1 MSENSKSKVGFLT
14 AFQVAAVW
22 FGAHVGGGFATG
34 NQTMNFF
41 VKYGWHSIWL
51 PAVVVII
58 IGLTYKESLIL
69 ARNYGT
75 YDYKSWSQKMYEPY
89 DKVFSVIFEIGYLM
103 IVLLGTGGS
112 IAGSASLME
121 TYGVNYLIGV
131 LITGGIF
138 YILTIYGSDLIR
150 KASTIITVLILIFLT
165 IIVIVGISSNSA
177 NLSHLVSTKY
187 SPSSFGTILYS
198 GLRYA
203 GYQAFVVAI
212 VLSASDTLKSD
223 KAINK
228 SMLLGVILNGV
239 MITLSC
245 IMLLAWMPGA
255 EKETIPILYICKRF
269 NSNFLLFAYSV
280 VLFLAFVSTGIGC
293 VFGAV
298 ARFEHVFKKP
308 ENIKKRRGLI
318 SLVCMVLSMAI
329 SLFGL
334 TKIVVIGYGYV
345 GIIGIFAVVIPCIV
359 VGRIKNKRFKKE
371 KESILREENIS
382 NVSEDNE
389 LQEEKDAVLKEENG
403 KLNEEQDGISTEDKD
418 NASVEDKGD
427 VIKEEKDGLK
437 EVQDD
442 ISTEDN
448 VSVEDKGDVIKEE
461 DNELKEEQND
471 TLSHDKNSVS
481 EGNHDDM
488 LEKEDSEL
496 KEREENISDEDK
508 YNISDKKHDD
518 VLNEEDS
525 ALTENKNNESE
536 KDKDTVSKE
545 EKDAES
551 IENEND
557 TFNEYKDSELGK
569 DNISKE
575 DERNVTEE
583 ESELIENENN
593 ASNED
598 KNSELEKDKDTILKE
613 D

>member
-1 MSENSKSKVGFLT
+1 MSENSKSKVRFLT

-51 PAVVVII
+51 PAVIIII
-58 IGLTYKESLIL
+58 IGLTYRESLVL
-69 ARNYGT
+69 AKNYGT
-75 YDYKSWSQKMYEPY
+75 YDYKSWSKKMYEPY
-89 DKVFSVIFEIGYLM
+89 DKFFSVIFEIGYLM

-121 TYGVNYLIGV
+121 TYGVNYLVGV
-131 LITGGIF
+131 LITGSIF
-138 YILTIYGSDLIR
+138 YILTIYGSELIR

-165 IIVIVGISSNSA
+165 IIVIVGIVNNSG

-187 SPSSFGTILYS
+187 SPSSFGTVLYS

-228 SMLLGVILNGV
+228 SILLGIILNGV

-255 EKETIPILYICKRF
+255 QKETIPILYICKRL
-269 NSNFLLFAYSV
+269 NSGFLLFSYSV

-298 ARFEHVFKKP
+298 VRFEHVFKKP

-334 TKIVVIGYGYV
+334 TKIVVVGYGYV

-359 VGRIKNKRFKKE
+359 VGRIKNNRFKKE
-371 KESILREENIS
+371 KESILLEEQNDIS
-382 NVSEDNE
+382 NEDQN
-389 LQEEKDAVLKEENG
+389 
-403 KLNEEQDGISTEDKD
+403 S
-418 NASVEDKGD
+418 ASVEDKGN
-427 VIKEEKDGLK
+427 VLK
-437 EVQDD
+437 GEDSELIEDQDD
-442 ISTEDN
+442 ISEEDEEN
-448 VSVEDKGDVIKEE
+448 VPVEGPDNTLKENKESMLVEDQVDVLKGEQDSVPEGA
-461 DNELKEEQND
+461 DDMLKEDKESMSIEGQDDMLKGEQD
-471 TLSHDKNSVS
+471 SVS
-481 EGNHDDM
+481 EGEDDTLKEDKENVAVEGQDDM
-488 LEKEDSEL
+488 QKGDKES
-496 KEREENISDEDK
+496 ISIE
-508 YNISDKKHDD
+508 
-518 VLNEEDS
+518 
-525 ALTENKNNESE
+525 
-536 KDKDTVSKE
+536 E
-545 EKDAES
+545 EKSTDDDA
-551 IENEND
+551 
-557 TFNEYKDSELGK
+557 
-569 DNISKE
+569 SKE
-575 DERNVTEE
+575 DEDNISV
-583 ESELIENENN
+583 
-593 ASNED
+593 ED
-598 KNSELEKDKDTILKE
+598 QHNI
-613 D
+613 

>member
-1 MSENSKSKVGFLT
+1 MSENSKSKVRFLT

-51 PAVVVII
+51 PAVIIII
-58 IGLTYKESLIL
+58 IGLTYRESLVL
-69 ARNYGT
+69 AKNYGT
-75 YDYKSWSQKMYEPY
+75 YDYKSWSKKMYEPY
-89 DKVFSVIFEIGYLM
+89 DKFFSVIFEIGYLM

-121 TYGVNYLIGV
+121 TYGVNYLVGV
-131 LITGGIF
+131 LITGSIF
-138 YILTIYGSDLIR
+138 YILTIYGSELIR

-165 IIVIVGISSNSA
+165 IIVIVGIVNNSG

-187 SPSSFGTILYS
+187 SPSSFGTVLYS

-228 SMLLGVILNGV
+228 SILLGIILNGV

-255 EKETIPILYICKRF
+255 QKETIPILYICKRL
-269 NSNFLLFAYSV
+269 NSGFLLFSYSV

-359 VGRIKNKRFKKE
+359 AGRIKNNKFKKE
-371 KESILREENIS
+371 QKESILLEEQNDISNGDKNSASVECKGDMLKEKDSMLKGEQDNIS
-382 NVSEDNE
+382 QKDKDITSEED
-389 LQEEKDAVLKEENG
+389 KDDVLKEE
-403 KLNEEQDGISTEDKD
+403 D
-418 NASVEDKGD
+418 
-427 VIKEEKDGLK
+427 
-437 EVQDD
+437 
-442 ISTEDN
+442 
-448 VSVEDKGDVIKEE
+448 
-461 DNELKEEQND
+461 
-471 TLSHDKNSVS
+471 SVS
-481 EGNHDDM
+481 EG
-488 LEKEDSEL
+488 
-496 KEREENISDEDK
+496 ENDIS
-508 YNISDKKHDD
+508 KKDG
-518 VLNEEDS
+518 N
-525 ALTENKNNESE
+525 A
-536 KDKDTVSKE
+536 SKE
-545 EKDAES
+545 E
-551 IENEND
+551 
-557 TFNEYKDSELGK
+557 
-569 DNISKE
+569 
-575 DERNVTEE
+575 
-583 ESELIENENN
+583 
-593 ASNED
+593 
-598 KNSELEKDKDTILKE
+598 
-613 D
+613 

>member
-51 PAVVVII
+51 PAIVVII

-75 YDYKSWSQKMYEPY
+75 YDYKSWSRKMYEPY
-89 DKVFSVIFEIGYLM
+89 DKVFSIIFEIGYLM

-150 KASTIITVLILIFLT
+150 KASTIITILILIFLT

-187 SPSSFGTILYS
+187 SSASFGTILYS

-228 SMLLGVILNGV
+228 SMFLGVILNGV

-308 ENIKKRRGLI
+308 EDIRKRRGLI
-318 SLVCMVLSMAI
+318 SLVCMILSMAI

-334 TKIVVIGYGYV
+334 TKIVVVGYGYV
-345 GIIGIFAVVIPCIV
+345 GIIGIFAVVIPCII
-359 VGRIKNKRFKKE
+359 VGRIKNNKFKKE
-371 KESILREENIS
+371 KESILKEENMS
-382 NVSEDNE
+382 NVNE
-389 LQEEKDAVLKEENG
+389 NGALEEEKDDVLKEENSKLNEENS
-403 KLNEEQDGISTEDKD
+403 KLNEEQDDISTEDKD
-418 NASVEDKGD
+418 TASVEDKGD
-427 VIKEEKDGLK
+427 VIKEENNELK

-442 ISTEDN
+442 ISTENKDTI
-448 VSVEDKGDVIKEE
+448 SVKDKGDVLKEE
-461 DNELKEEQND
+461 DNVLKEEKND
-471 TLSHDKNSVS
+471 TISEDKNSVS

-496 KEREENISDEDK
+496 KEREENISD
-508 YNISDKKHDD
+508 
-518 VLNEEDS
+518 
-525 ALTENKNNESE
+525 SE

-551 IENEND
+551 VENENE
-557 TFNEYKDSELGK
+557 TFNEDKDSKLGK

-575 DERNVTEE
+575 DDGNVTEE
-583 ESELIENENN
+583 ESKLIEDQDDI
-593 ASNED
+593 S
-598 KNSELEKDKDTILKE
+598 KKDKENVSVEEQKSASTQDDDVAKE
-613 D
+613 EQDSIPEEEQHNI

>member
-41 VKYGWHSIWL
+41 VKHGWHSVWL
-51 PAVVVII
+51 PAVIVII
-58 IGLTYKESLIL
+58 IGLTYRESLIL
-69 ARNYGT
+69 AKNYGT
-75 YDYKSWSQKMYEPY
+75 YDYKSWSKKMYEPY

-121 TYGVNYLIGV
+121 NYGVNYLVGV

-138 YILTIYGSDLIR
+138 YILTIYGSELIR

-165 IIVIVGISSNSA
+165 IIVIVGIVNNSG

-187 SPSSFGTILYS
+187 SPSSFGTVLYS

-228 SMLLGVILNGV
+228 SMTLGIILNGV

-255 EKETIPILYICKRF
+255 QKETIPILYICKRF
-269 NSNFLLFAYSV
+269 DSGFLLFSYSV

-334 TKIVVIGYGYV
+334 TKIVVVGYGYV

-359 VGRIKNKRFKKE
+359 VGRIKNNRFKKE
-371 KESILREENIS
+371 KESILLEEQNDIS
-382 NVSEDNE
+382 NEYQNS
-389 LQEEKDAVLKEENG
+389 
-403 KLNEEQDGISTEDKD
+403 
-418 NASVEDKGD
+418 ASVEDKSD
-427 VIKEEKDGLK
+427 MLKEKDSALKEEQDNISKKDKDIASKEDKDDVLK
-437 EVQDD
+437 EEGSELIEDQDD
-442 ISTEDN
+442 ISEEDEEN
-448 VSVEDKGDVIKEE
+448 VPVEDQVDVLKGEQDSVPEDADDTLEE
-461 DNELKEEQND
+461 DKESVSIEDKDDILKEEQD
-471 TLSHDKNSVS
+471 SVS
-481 EGNHDDM
+481 EGEDDTLKEDKENVVVEGQDDM
-488 LEKEDSEL
+488 QKGDKES
-496 KEREENISDEDK
+496 ISIE
-508 YNISDKKHDD
+508 
-518 VLNEEDS
+518 
-525 ALTENKNNESE
+525 
-536 KDKDTVSKE
+536 E
-545 EKDAES
+545 EKSTDDDA
-551 IENEND
+551 
-557 TFNEYKDSELGK
+557 
-569 DNISKE
+569 SKE
-575 DERNVTEE
+575 DEDNISV
-583 ESELIENENN
+583 
-593 ASNED
+593 ED
-598 KNSELEKDKDTILKE
+598 QDNI
-613 D
+613 

>member
-51 PAVVVII
+51 PAVIIII
-58 IGLTYKESLIL
+58 IGLTYRESLVL
-69 ARNYGT
+69 AKNYET
-75 YDYKSWSQKMYEPY
+75 YDYKSWSKKMYEPY
-89 DKVFSVIFEIGYLM
+89 DKFFSVIFEIGYLM

-121 TYGVNYLIGV
+121 TYGVNYLVGV

-138 YILTIYGSDLIR
+138 YILTIYGSELIR

-165 IIVIVGISSNSA
+165 IIVIVGIVNNSG

-187 SPSSFGTILYS
+187 SPSSFGTVLYS

-228 SMLLGVILNGV
+228 SILLGIILNGV

-255 EKETIPILYICKRF
+255 QKETIPILYICKRL
-269 NSNFLLFAYSV
+269 NSGFLLFSYSV

-298 ARFEHVFKKP
+298 ARFEHAFKKP

-318 SLVCMVLSMAI
+318 SFVCMVLSMAI

-359 VGRIKNKRFKKE
+359 VGRIKNNKFKKE
-371 KESILREENIS
+371 QKENHITKEDQDNISKKDKDSILEGQNDIS
-382 NVSEDNE
+382 KED
-389 LQEEKDAVLKEENG
+389 KDSATKEDKDNVLKEEG
-403 KLNEEQDGISTEDKD
+403 SE
-418 NASVEDKGD
+418 
-427 VIKEEKDGLK
+427 LK
-437 EVQDD
+437 EDQDD
-442 ISTEDN
+442 ISKKDEENGPVEGQDDASKGN
-448 VSVEDKGDVIKEE
+448 KKSVPVEGQDDMPKEDKESASI
-461 DNELKEEQND
+461 EEQKSTSTQED
-471 TLSHDKNSVS
+471 
-481 EGNHDDM
+481 GN
-488 LEKEDSEL
+488 
-496 KEREENISDEDK
+496 
-508 YNISDKKHDD
+508 
-518 VLNEEDS
+518 
-525 ALTENKNNESE
+525 A
-536 KDKDTVSKE
+536 SKE
-545 EKDAES
+545 E
-551 IENEND
+551 
-557 TFNEYKDSELGK
+557 
-569 DNISKE
+569 
-575 DERNVTEE
+575 
-583 ESELIENENN
+583 
-593 ASNED
+593 
-598 KNSELEKDKDTILKE
+598 
-613 D
+613 

>member
-51 PAVVVII
+51 PAVIIII
-58 IGLTYKESLIL
+58 IGLTYRESLVL
-69 ARNYGT
+69 ANYGT
-75 YDYKSWSQKMYEPY
+75 YDYKSWSKKMYEPY
-89 DKVFSVIFEIGYLM
+89 DKFFSVIFEIGYLM

-121 TYGVNYLIGV
+121 TYGVNYLVGV

-138 YILTIYGSDLIR
+138 YILTIYGSELIR

-165 IIVIVGISSNSA
+165 IIVIVGIVNNSG

-187 SPSSFGTILYS
+187 SPSSFGTVLYS

-228 SMLLGVILNGV
+228 SILLGIILNGV
-239 MITLSC
+239 MIILSC

-255 EKETIPILYICKRF
+255 QKETIPILYICKRL
-269 NSNFLLFAYSV
+269 NSGFLLFSYSV

-318 SLVCMVLSMAI
+318 SFVCMVLSMAI

-359 VGRIKNKRFKKE
+359 VGRIKNNKFKKE
-371 KESILREENIS
+371 QKENHITKEDQDNISKKDKDSILEGQDDISKEDKDSATEEDK
-382 NVSEDNE
+382 DN
-389 LQEEKDAVLKEENG
+389 VLKEEG
-403 KLNEEQDGISTEDKD
+403 SE
-418 NASVEDKGD
+418 
-427 VIKEEKDGLK
+427 LK
-437 EVQDD
+437 EYQDD
-442 ISTEDN
+442 ISKKDEENGPVEGQDDASKGN
-448 VSVEDKGDVIKEE
+448 KKSVPVEGQDDMPKEDKE
-461 DNELKEEQND
+461 
-471 TLSHDKNSVS
+471 
-481 EGNHDDM
+481 
-488 LEKEDSEL
+488 
-496 KEREENISDEDK
+496 
-508 YNISDKKHDD
+508 
-518 VLNEEDS
+518 S
-525 ALTENKNNESE
+525 A
-536 KDKDTVSKE
+536 
-545 EKDAES
+545 S
-551 IENEND
+551 IEE
-557 TFNEYKDSELGK
+557 
-569 DNISKE
+569 
-575 DERNVTEE
+575 
-583 ESELIENENN
+583 
-593 ASNED
+593 
-598 KNSELEKDKDTILKE
+598 
-613 D
+613 

>member
-41 VKYGWHSIWL
+41 VKHGWHSVWL
-51 PAVVVII
+51 PAVIVII
-58 IGLTYKESLIL
+58 IGLTYRESLIL
-69 ARNYGT
+69 AKNYGT
-75 YDYKSWSQKMYEPY
+75 YDYKSWSKKMYEPY

-121 TYGVNYLIGV
+121 NYGVNYLVGV

-138 YILTIYGSDLIR
+138 YILTIYGSELIR

-165 IIVIVGISSNSA
+165 IIVIVGIVNNSG

-187 SPSSFGTILYS
+187 SPSSFGTVLYS

-212 VLSASDTLKSD
+212 VLSASDTLKTD

-228 SMLLGVILNGV
+228 SMTLGIILNGV

-255 EKETIPILYICKRF
+255 QKETIPILYICKRF
-269 NSNFLLFAYSV
+269 NSGFLLFSYSV

-334 TKIVVIGYGYV
+334 TKIVVVGYGYV

-359 VGRIKNKRFKKE
+359 VGRIKNNRFKKE
-371 KESILREENIS
+371 KESILLEEQNDIS
-382 NVSEDNE
+382 NEYQNS
-389 LQEEKDAVLKEENG
+389 
-403 KLNEEQDGISTEDKD
+403 
-418 NASVEDKGD
+418 ASVEDKSD
-427 VIKEEKDGLK
+427 MLKEKDSALKEEQDNISKKDKDIEPKEDKDDVLK
-437 EVQDD
+437 EEDSELIEDQDD
-442 ISTEDN
+442 ISEEDEEN
-448 VSVEDKGDVIKEE
+448 VPVEDQVDVLKGEQDSVPEDADDTLEE
-461 DNELKEEQND
+461 DKESVSIEDKDDILKEEQD
-471 TLSHDKNSVS
+471 SVS
-481 EGNHDDM
+481 EGEDDTLKEDKENVVVEGQDDM
-488 LEKEDSEL
+488 QKGDKES
-496 KEREENISDEDK
+496 ISIE
-508 YNISDKKHDD
+508 
-518 VLNEEDS
+518 
-525 ALTENKNNESE
+525 
-536 KDKDTVSKE
+536 E
-545 EKDAES
+545 EKSTDDDA
-551 IENEND
+551 
-557 TFNEYKDSELGK
+557 
-569 DNISKE
+569 SKE
-575 DERNVTEE
+575 DEDNISV
-583 ESELIENENN
+583 
-593 ASNED
+593 ED
-598 KNSELEKDKDTILKE
+598 QDNI
-613 D
+613 

>member
-41 VKYGWHSIWL
+41 VKHGWHSVWL
-51 PAVVVII
+51 PAVIVII
-58 IGLTYKESLIL
+58 IGLTYRESLIL
-69 ARNYGT
+69 AKNYGT
-75 YDYKSWSQKMYEPY
+75 YDYKSWSKKMYEPY

-121 TYGVNYLIGV
+121 NYGVNYLVGV

-138 YILTIYGSDLIR
+138 YILTIYGSELIR

-165 IIVIVGISSNSA
+165 IIVIVGIVNNSG

-187 SPSSFGTILYS
+187 SPSSFGTVLYS

-212 VLSASDTLKSD
+212 VLSASDTLKTD

-228 SMLLGVILNGV
+228 SMTLGIILNGV

-255 EKETIPILYICKRF
+255 QKETIPILYICKRF
-269 NSNFLLFAYSV
+269 NSGFLLFSYSV

-334 TKIVVIGYGYV
+334 TKIVVVGYGYV

-359 VGRIKNKRFKKE
+359 VGRIKNNRFKKE
-371 KESILREENIS
+371 KESILLEEQNDIS
-382 NVSEDNE
+382 NEYQNS
-389 LQEEKDAVLKEENG
+389 
-403 KLNEEQDGISTEDKD
+403 
-418 NASVEDKGD
+418 ASVEDKSD
-427 VIKEEKDGLK
+427 MLKEKDSALKEEQDNISKKDKDIASKEDKDDVLK
-437 EVQDD
+437 EEDSELIEDQDD
-442 ISTEDN
+442 ISEEDEEN
-448 VSVEDKGDVIKEE
+448 VPVEDQVDVLKGEQDSVPEDADDTLDEDKESVSIE
-461 DNELKEEQND
+461 DKDDILKEEQD
-471 TLSHDKNSVS
+471 SVS
-481 EGNHDDM
+481 EGEDDTLKEDKENVVVEGQDDM
-488 LEKEDSEL
+488 QKGDKES
-496 KEREENISDEDK
+496 ISIE
-508 YNISDKKHDD
+508 
-518 VLNEEDS
+518 
-525 ALTENKNNESE
+525 
-536 KDKDTVSKE
+536 E
-545 EKDAES
+545 EKSTDDDA
-551 IENEND
+551 
-557 TFNEYKDSELGK
+557 
-569 DNISKE
+569 SKE
-575 DERNVTEE
+575 DEDNISV
-583 ESELIENENN
+583 
-593 ASNED
+593 ED
-598 KNSELEKDKDTILKE
+598 QDNI
-613 D
+613 

>member
-51 PAVVVII
+51 PAVIVII
-58 IGLTYKESLIL
+58 IGLTYRESLIL
-69 ARNYGT
+69 AKNYGT
-75 YDYKSWSQKMYEPY
+75 YDYKSWSKKMYEPY

-121 TYGVNYLIGV
+121 NYGVNYLVGV

-138 YILTIYGSDLIR
+138 YILTIYGSELIR

-165 IIVIVGISSNSA
+165 IIVIVGIVNNSG

-187 SPSSFGTILYS
+187 SPSSFGTVLYS

-228 SMLLGVILNGV
+228 SMTLGIILNGV

-255 EKETIPILYICKRF
+255 QKETIPILYICKRL
-269 NSNFLLFAYSV
+269 NSGFLLFSYSV

-334 TKIVVIGYGYV
+334 TKIVVVGYGYV

-359 VGRIKNKRFKKE
+359 VGRIKNNRFKKE
-371 KESILREENIS
+371 KESILLEEQNDI
-382 NVSEDNE
+382 
-389 LQEEKDAVLKEENG
+389 
-403 KLNEEQDGISTEDKD
+403 LNEYQN
-418 NASVEDKGD
+418 NASVEDKSD
-427 VIKEEKDGLK
+427 MLKEKDSALKEEKDNISQKDKDIASKEDKDDVLK
-437 EVQDD
+437 EEDSELIEDQDD
-442 ISTEDN
+442 ISEEDEEN
-448 VSVEDKGDVIKEE
+448 VPVEGPDNTLKENKESISVEDQVDVLKGEQDSVPEDADDTLEE
-461 DNELKEEQND
+461 DKESVSIEDQDDILKEEQD
-471 TLSHDKNSVS
+471 SVS
-481 EGNHDDM
+481 EGEDDTLKEDKENVAVEGQDDM
-488 LEKEDSEL
+488 QKGDKES
-496 KEREENISDEDK
+496 ISIE
-508 YNISDKKHDD
+508 
-518 VLNEEDS
+518 
-525 ALTENKNNESE
+525 
-536 KDKDTVSKE
+536 E
-545 EKDAES
+545 EKITDDDA
-551 IENEND
+551 
-557 TFNEYKDSELGK
+557 
-569 DNISKE
+569 SKE
-575 DERNVTEE
+575 DEDNISV
-583 ESELIENENN
+583 ESQDNI
-593 ASNED
+593 
-598 KNSELEKDKDTILKE
+598 
-613 D
+613 

>member
-41 VKYGWHSIWL
+41 VKHGWHSVWL
-51 PAVVVII
+51 PAVIVII
-58 IGLTYKESLIL
+58 IGLTYRESLIL
-69 ARNYGT
+69 AKNYGT
-75 YDYKSWSQKMYEPY
+75 YDYKSWSKKMYEPY

-121 TYGVNYLIGV
+121 NYGVNYLVGV
-131 LITGGIF
+131 LVTGGIF
-138 YILTIYGSDLIR
+138 YILTIYGSELIR

-165 IIVIVGISSNSA
+165 IIVIVGIVNNSG

-187 SPSSFGTILYS
+187 SPSSFGTVLYS

-228 SMLLGVILNGV
+228 SMTLGIILNGV

-245 IMLLAWMPGA
+245 IMLLAWMPEA
-255 EKETIPILYICKRF
+255 QKETIPILYVCKRF
-269 NSNFLLFAYSV
+269 NSGFLLFSYSV

-318 SLVCMVLSMAI
+318 SLVCMLLSMTI

-334 TKIVVIGYGYV
+334 TKIVVVGYGYV

-359 VGRIKNKRFKKE
+359 VGRIKNNRFKKE
-371 KESILREENIS
+371 KESILLEERNNIS
-382 NVSEDNE
+382 NEDQNSPSVE
-389 LQEEKDAVLKEENG
+389 DQVDVLKG
-403 KLNEEQDGISTEDKD
+403 EQDSVPEDADDTLEEDKESVSTEDKD
-418 NASVEDKGD
+418 
-427 VIKEEKDGLK
+427 
-437 EVQDD
+437 D
-442 ISTEDN
+442 I
-448 VSVEDKGDVIKEE
+448 
-461 DNELKEEQND
+461 LKEEQD
-471 TLSHDKNSVS
+471 SVS
-481 EGNHDDM
+481 EGEDDRLKGDKENVAVEGQDDM
-488 LEKEDSEL
+488 QKGDKES
-496 KEREENISDEDK
+496 ISIE
-508 YNISDKKHDD
+508 
-518 VLNEEDS
+518 
-525 ALTENKNNESE
+525 
-536 KDKDTVSKE
+536 E
-545 EKDAES
+545 EKSTDDDA
-551 IENEND
+551 
-557 TFNEYKDSELGK
+557 
-569 DNISKE
+569 SKE
-575 DERNVTEE
+575 DEDNISV
-583 ESELIENENN
+583 ENQDN
-593 ASNED
+593 
-598 KNSELEKDKDTILKE
+598 I
-613 D
+613 

>member
-41 VKYGWHSIWL
+41 VKHGWHSVWL
-51 PAVVVII
+51 PAVIVII
-58 IGLTYKESLIL
+58 IGLTYRESLIL
-69 ARNYGT
+69 AKNYGT
-75 YDYKSWSQKMYEPY
+75 YDYKSWSKKMYEPY

-121 TYGVNYLIGV
+121 NYGVNYLVGV

-138 YILTIYGSDLIR
+138 YILTIYGSELIR

-165 IIVIVGISSNSA
+165 IIVIVGIVNNSG

-187 SPSSFGTILYS
+187 SPSSFGTVLYS

-212 VLSASDTLKSD
+212 VLSASDTLKTD

-228 SMLLGVILNGV
+228 SMTLGIILNGV

-255 EKETIPILYICKRF
+255 QKETIPILYICKRF
-269 NSNFLLFAYSV
+269 NSGFLLFSYSV

-334 TKIVVIGYGYV
+334 TKIVVVGYGYV

-359 VGRIKNKRFKKE
+359 VGRIKNNRFKKE
-371 KESILREENIS
+371 KESILLEEQNDIS
-382 NVSEDNE
+382 NEYQNS
-389 LQEEKDAVLKEENG
+389 
-403 KLNEEQDGISTEDKD
+403 
-418 NASVEDKGD
+418 ASVEDKSD
-427 VIKEEKDGLK
+427 MLKEKDSALKEEQDNISKKDKDIASKEDKDDVLK
-437 EVQDD
+437 EEDSELLEDQDD
-442 ISTEDN
+442 ISEEDEEN
-448 VSVEDKGDVIKEE
+448 VPVEDQVDVLKGEQDSVPEDADDTLEE
-461 DNELKEEQND
+461 DRESVSIEDQDDILKEEQD
-471 TLSHDKNSVS
+471 SVS
-481 EGNHDDM
+481 EGEDDT
-488 LEKEDSEL
+488 LKED
-496 KEREENISDEDK
+496 KENVAVEGQDNMQKEDK
-508 YNISDKKHDD
+508 ESISI
-518 VLNEEDS
+518 E
-525 ALTENKNNESE
+525 
-536 KDKDTVSKE
+536 E
-545 EKDAES
+545 EKSTDDDA
-551 IENEND
+551 
-557 TFNEYKDSELGK
+557 
-569 DNISKE
+569 SKE
-575 DERNVTEE
+575 DEDNISV
-583 ESELIENENN
+583 
-593 ASNED
+593 ED
-598 KNSELEKDKDTILKE
+598 QDNI
-613 D
+613 

>member
-41 VKYGWHSIWL
+41 VKHGWHSVWL
-51 PAVVVII
+51 PAVIVII
-58 IGLTYKESLIL
+58 IGLTYRESLIL
-69 ARNYGT
+69 AKNYGT
-75 YDYKSWSQKMYEPY
+75 YDYKSWSKKMYEPY

-121 TYGVNYLIGV
+121 NYGVNYLVGV

-138 YILTIYGSDLIR
+138 YILTIYGSELIR

-165 IIVIVGISSNSA
+165 IIVIVGIVNNSG

-187 SPSSFGTILYS
+187 SPSSFGTVLYS

-212 VLSASDTLKSD
+212 VLSASDTLKTD

-228 SMLLGVILNGV
+228 SMTLGIILNGV

-255 EKETIPILYICKRF
+255 QKETIPILYICKRF
-269 NSNFLLFAYSV
+269 NSGFLLFSYSV

-334 TKIVVIGYGYV
+334 TKIVVVGYGYV

-359 VGRIKNKRFKKE
+359 VGRIKNNRFKKE
-371 KESILREENIS
+371 KESILLEEQNDIS
-382 NVSEDNE
+382 NEYQNS
-389 LQEEKDAVLKEENG
+389 
-403 KLNEEQDGISTEDKD
+403 
-418 NASVEDKGD
+418 ASVEDKSD
-427 VIKEEKDGLK
+427 MLKEKDSALKEEQDNISKKDKDIASKEDKDDVLK
-437 EVQDD
+437 EEDSELIEDQDD
-442 ISTEDN
+442 ISEEDEEN
-448 VSVEDKGDVIKEE
+448 VPVEDQVDVLKGEQDSVPEDADDTLEE
-461 DNELKEEQND
+461 DKESVSIEDQDDILKEEQD
-471 TLSHDKNSVS
+471 SVS
-481 EGNHDDM
+481 EGEDDT
-488 LEKEDSEL
+488 LKED
-496 KEREENISDEDK
+496 KENLAVEGQDNMQKEDK
-508 YNISDKKHDD
+508 ESISI
-518 VLNEEDS
+518 E
-525 ALTENKNNESE
+525 
-536 KDKDTVSKE
+536 E
-545 EKDAES
+545 EKSTDDDA
-551 IENEND
+551 
-557 TFNEYKDSELGK
+557 
-569 DNISKE
+569 SKE
-575 DERNVTEE
+575 DEDN
-583 ESELIENENN
+583 I
-593 ASNED
+593 
-598 KNSELEKDKDTILKE
+598 
-613 D
+613 

>member
-1 MSENSKSKVGFLT
+1 MKIQSLRWGFLT

-51 PAVVVII
+51 PAIVVII

-75 YDYKSWSQKMYEPY
+75 YDYKSWSRKMYEPY

-150 KASTIITVLILIFLT
+150 KASTIITILILIFLT

-187 SPSSFGTILYS
+187 SSASFGTILYS

-228 SMLLGVILNGV
+228 SMFLGVILNGV

-308 ENIKKRRGLI
+308 EDIRKRRGLI
-318 SLVCMVLSMAI
+318 SLVCMVLSMGI

-334 TKIVVIGYGYV
+334 TKIVVVGYGYV
-345 GIIGIFAVVIPCIV
+345 GVIGIFAVVIPCII

-371 KESILREENIS
+371 KESILKQENMS
-382 NVSEDNE
+382 NVNKNGALE
-389 LQEEKDAVLKEENG
+389 EEKDDVLKEENS
-403 KLNEEQDGISTEDKD
+403 KLNEKQDDISTEDKD
-418 NASVEDKGD
+418 NASVEDKDD
-427 VIKEEKDGLK
+427 VIKEE
-437 EVQDD
+437 
-442 ISTEDN
+442 N
-448 VSVEDKGDVIKEE
+448 
-461 DNELKEEQND
+461 NELKEEQND
-471 TLSHDKNSVS
+471 TLSENKNSVS

-496 KEREENISDEDK
+496 KEREENISDEDQD
-508 YNISDKKHDD
+508 NVLDKDHDA
-518 VLNEEDS
+518 LNEEDS
-525 ALTENKNNESE
+525 ALTKNKNNESE
-536 KDKDTVSKE
+536 KDKDIVSKE
-545 EKDAES
+545 EEDAES
-551 IENEND
+551 VENGND
-557 TFNEYKDSELGK
+557 TFNEDKDSKLGK

-575 DERNVTEE
+575 YEGNVAKEEQDSIPEE
-583 ESELIENENN
+583 EQHNI
-593 ASNED
+593 
-598 KNSELEKDKDTILKE
+598 
-613 D
+613 

>member
-41 VKYGWHSIWL
+41 VKHGWHSVWL
-51 PAVVVII
+51 PAVIVII
-58 IGLTYKESLIL
+58 IGLTYRESLIL
-69 ARNYGT
+69 AKNYGT
-75 YDYKSWSQKMYEPY
+75 YDYKSWSKKMYEPY

-121 TYGVNYLIGV
+121 NYGVNYLVGV

-138 YILTIYGSDLIR
+138 YILTIYGSELIR

-165 IIVIVGISSNSA
+165 IIVIVGIVNNSG

-187 SPSSFGTILYS
+187 SPSSFGTVLYS

-228 SMLLGVILNGV
+228 SMTLGIILNGV

-255 EKETIPILYICKRF
+255 QKETIPILYICKRF
-269 NSNFLLFAYSV
+269 NSGFLLFSYSV

-334 TKIVVIGYGYV
+334 TKIVVVGYGYV

-359 VGRIKNKRFKKE
+359 VGRIKNNKFKKE
-371 KESILREENIS
+371 QQGILREDKEDIS
-382 NVSEDNE
+382 S
-389 LQEEKDAVLKEENG
+389 KEG
-403 KLNEEQDGISTEDKD
+403 QHDTPKEDKD
-418 NASVEDKGD
+418 SDSVSIEQKDNISEQDKDSVSVENKDD
-427 VIKEEKDGLK
+427 ISKENEDNALIEG
-437 EVQDD
+437 QDD
-442 ISTEDN
+442 ISKENKESMSVEDQVDVLKGEQDSVPEGADDTLKEVKESVSVEAQDDMLKGEQYSVSEGEDDTLKEDKENVAVEGQDDMQKGDKESISIEEEKSTDDDASKEDGDN
-448 VSVEDKGDVIKEE
+448 VSVED
-461 DNELKEEQND
+461 QN
-471 TLSHDKNSVS
+471 
-481 EGNHDDM
+481 
-488 LEKEDSEL
+488 
-496 KEREENISDEDK
+496 NI
-508 YNISDKKHDD
+508 
-518 VLNEEDS
+518 
-525 ALTENKNNESE
+525 
-536 KDKDTVSKE
+536 
-545 EKDAES
+545 
-551 IENEND
+551 
-557 TFNEYKDSELGK
+557 
-569 DNISKE
+569 
-575 DERNVTEE
+575 
-583 ESELIENENN
+583 
-593 ASNED
+593 
-598 KNSELEKDKDTILKE
+598 
-613 D
+613 

>member
-1 MSENSKSKVGFLT
+1 MSENSKSKVRFLT

-51 PAVVVII
+51 PAVIIII
-58 IGLTYKESLIL
+58 IGLTYRESLVL
-69 ARNYGT
+69 AKNYGT
-75 YDYKSWSQKMYEPY
+75 YDYKSWSKKMYEPY
-89 DKVFSVIFEIGYLM
+89 DKFFSVIFEIGYLM

-121 TYGVNYLIGV
+121 TYGVNYLVGV
-131 LITGGIF
+131 LITGSIF
-138 YILTIYGSDLIR
+138 YILTIYGSELIR

-165 IIVIVGISSNSA
+165 IIVIVGIVNNSG

-187 SPSSFGTILYS
+187 SPSSFGTVLYS

-228 SMLLGVILNGV
+228 SILLGIILNGV

-245 IMLLAWMPGA
+245 IMLLAWMSGA
-255 EKETIPILYICKRF
+255 QKETIPILYICKRL
-269 NSNFLLFAYSV
+269 NSGFLLFSYSV

-334 TKIVVIGYGYV
+334 TKIVVVGYGYV

-359 VGRIKNKRFKKE
+359 VGRIKNNRFKKE
-371 KESILREENIS
+371 KESILLEEQNDIS
-382 NVSEDNE
+382 NEDQN
-389 LQEEKDAVLKEENG
+389 
-403 KLNEEQDGISTEDKD
+403 S
-418 NASVEDKGD
+418 ASVEDKGN
-427 VIKEEKDGLK
+427 VLK
-437 EVQDD
+437 GEDSELIEDQDD
-442 ISTEDN
+442 ISEEDEEN
-448 VSVEDKGDVIKEE
+448 VPVEGPDNTLKENKESMLVEDQVDVLKGEQDSVPEGA
-461 DNELKEEQND
+461 DDMLKEDKESMSIEGQDDMLKGEQD
-471 TLSHDKNSVS
+471 SVS
-481 EGNHDDM
+481 EGEDDTLKEDKENVAVEGQDDM
-488 LEKEDSEL
+488 QKGDKES
-496 KEREENISDEDK
+496 ISIE
-508 YNISDKKHDD
+508 
-518 VLNEEDS
+518 
-525 ALTENKNNESE
+525 
-536 KDKDTVSKE
+536 E
-545 EKDAES
+545 EKSTDDDA
-551 IENEND
+551 
-557 TFNEYKDSELGK
+557 
-569 DNISKE
+569 SKE
-575 DERNVTEE
+575 DEDNISV
-583 ESELIENENN
+583 
-593 ASNED
+593 ED
-598 KNSELEKDKDTILKE
+598 QDNI
-613 D
+613 

>member
-41 VKYGWHSIWL
+41 VKHGWHSVWL
-51 PAVVVII
+51 PAVIVII
-58 IGLTYKESLIL
+58 IGLTYRESLIL
-69 ARNYGT
+69 AKNYGT
-75 YDYKSWSQKMYEPY
+75 YDYKSWSKKMYEPY

-121 TYGVNYLIGV
+121 NYGVNYLVGV

-138 YILTIYGSDLIR
+138 YILTIYGSELIR

-165 IIVIVGISSNSA
+165 IIVIVGIVNNSG

-187 SPSSFGTILYS
+187 SPSSFGTVLYS

-212 VLSASDTLKSD
+212 VLSASDTLKTD

-228 SMLLGVILNGV
+228 SMTLGIILNGV

-255 EKETIPILYICKRF
+255 QKETIPILYICKRF
-269 NSNFLLFAYSV
+269 NSGFLLFSYSV

-334 TKIVVIGYGYV
+334 TKIVVVGYGYV

-359 VGRIKNKRFKKE
+359 VGRIKNNRFKKE
-371 KESILREENIS
+371 KESILLEEQNDIS
-382 NVSEDNE
+382 NEYQNS
-389 LQEEKDAVLKEENG
+389 
-403 KLNEEQDGISTEDKD
+403 
-418 NASVEDKGD
+418 ASVEDKSD
-427 VIKEEKDGLK
+427 MLKEKDSALKEEQDNISKKDKDIASKEDKDDVLK
-437 EVQDD
+437 EEDSELIEDQDD
-442 ISTEDN
+442 ISEEDEEN
-448 VSVEDKGDVIKEE
+448 VPVEDQVDVLKGEQDSVPEDADDTLEE
-461 DNELKEEQND
+461 DKESVSIEDQDDILKEEQD
-471 TLSHDKNSVS
+471 SVS
-481 EGNHDDM
+481 EGEDDT
-488 LEKEDSEL
+488 LKED
-496 KEREENISDEDK
+496 KENVAVEGQDNMQKEDK
-508 YNISDKKHDD
+508 ESISI
-518 VLNEEDS
+518 E
-525 ALTENKNNESE
+525 
-536 KDKDTVSKE
+536 E
-545 EKDAES
+545 EKSTDDDA
-551 IENEND
+551 
-557 TFNEYKDSELGK
+557 
-569 DNISKE
+569 SKE
-575 DERNVTEE
+575 DEDNISV
-583 ESELIENENN
+583 
-593 ASNED
+593 ED
-598 KNSELEKDKDTILKE
+598 QDNI
-613 D
+613 

>member
-1 MSENSKSKVGFLT
+1 MSENSKSKVRFLT

-51 PAVVVII
+51 PAVIIII
-58 IGLTYKESLIL
+58 IGLTYRESLVL
-69 ARNYGT
+69 AKNYGT
-75 YDYKSWSQKMYEPY
+75 YDYKSWSKKMYEPY
-89 DKVFSVIFEIGYLM
+89 DKFFSVIFEIGYLM

-121 TYGVNYLIGV
+121 TYGVNYLVGV
-131 LITGGIF
+131 LITGSIF
-138 YILTIYGSDLIR
+138 YILTIYGSELIR

-165 IIVIVGISSNSA
+165 IIVIVGIVNNSG

-187 SPSSFGTILYS
+187 SPSSFGTVLYS

-228 SMLLGVILNGV
+228 SILLGIILNGV

-255 EKETIPILYICKRF
+255 QKETIPILYICKRL
-269 NSNFLLFAYSV
+269 NSGFLLFSYSV

-334 TKIVVIGYGYV
+334 TKIVVVGYGYV

-359 VGRIKNKRFKKE
+359 VGRIKNNRFKKE
-371 KESILREENIS
+371 KESILLEEQNDIS
-382 NVSEDNE
+382 NEDQN
-389 LQEEKDAVLKEENG
+389 
-403 KLNEEQDGISTEDKD
+403 S
-418 NASVEDKGD
+418 ASVEDKGN
-427 VIKEEKDGLK
+427 VLK
-437 EVQDD
+437 GEDSELIEDQDD
-442 ISTEDN
+442 ISEEDEEN
-448 VSVEDKGDVIKEE
+448 VPVEGPDNTLKENKESMLVEDQVDVLKGEQDSVPEGA
-461 DNELKEEQND
+461 DDMLKEDKESMSIEGQDDMLKGEQD
-471 TLSHDKNSVS
+471 SVS
-481 EGNHDDM
+481 EGEDDTLKEDKENVAVEGQDDM
-488 LEKEDSEL
+488 QKGDKES
-496 KEREENISDEDK
+496 ISIE
-508 YNISDKKHDD
+508 
-518 VLNEEDS
+518 
-525 ALTENKNNESE
+525 
-536 KDKDTVSKE
+536 E
-545 EKDAES
+545 EKSTDDDA
-551 IENEND
+551 
-557 TFNEYKDSELGK
+557 
-569 DNISKE
+569 SKE
-575 DERNVTEE
+575 DEDNISV
-583 ESELIENENN
+583 
-593 ASNED
+593 ED
-598 KNSELEKDKDTILKE
+598 QDNI
-613 D
+613 

>member
-51 PAVVVII
+51 PAVIIII
-58 IGLTYKESLIL
+58 IGLTYRESLVL
-69 ARNYGT
+69 AKNYGT
-75 YDYKSWSQKMYEPY
+75 YDYKSWSKKMYEPY
-89 DKVFSVIFEIGYLM
+89 DKFFSVIFEIGYLM

-121 TYGVNYLIGV
+121 TYGVNYLVGV
-131 LITGGIF
+131 LITGSIF
-138 YILTIYGSDLIR
+138 YILTIYGSELIR

-165 IIVIVGISSNSA
+165 IIVIVGIVNNSG

-187 SPSSFGTILYS
+187 FPSSFGTVLYS

-228 SMLLGVILNGV
+228 SILLGIILNGV

-255 EKETIPILYICKRF
+255 QKETIPILYICKRL
-269 NSNFLLFAYSV
+269 NSGFLLFSYSV

-308 ENIKKRRGLI
+308 ENIEKRRGLI

-334 TKIVVIGYGYV
+334 TKIVVVGYGYV

-359 VGRIKNKRFKKE
+359 VGRIKNNRFKKE
-371 KESILREENIS
+371 KESILLEEQNDIS
-382 NVSEDNE
+382 NEDQN
-389 LQEEKDAVLKEENG
+389 
-403 KLNEEQDGISTEDKD
+403 S
-418 NASVEDKGD
+418 ASVEDKGN
-427 VIKEEKDGLK
+427 VLK
-437 EVQDD
+437 GEDSELIEDQDD
-442 ISTEDN
+442 ISEEDEEN
-448 VSVEDKGDVIKEE
+448 VPVEGPDNTLKENKESMLLEDQVDVLKGEQDSVPEGADDMLKEDKESMSIEGQD
-461 DNELKEEQND
+461 DMLKGEQD
-471 TLSHDKNSVS
+471 SVS
-481 EGNHDDM
+481 EGEDDTLKEDKENVAVEGQDDM
-488 LEKEDSEL
+488 QKGDKES
-496 KEREENISDEDK
+496 ISIE
-508 YNISDKKHDD
+508 
-518 VLNEEDS
+518 
-525 ALTENKNNESE
+525 
-536 KDKDTVSKE
+536 E
-545 EKDAES
+545 EKSIDDDA
-551 IENEND
+551 
-557 TFNEYKDSELGK
+557 
-569 DNISKE
+569 SKE
-575 DERNVTEE
+575 DEDNISV
-583 ESELIENENN
+583 
-593 ASNED
+593 ED
-598 KNSELEKDKDTILKE
+598 QDNI
-613 D
+613 

>member
-41 VKYGWHSIWL
+41 VKHGWHSVWL
-51 PAVVVII
+51 PAVIIII
-58 IGLTYKESLIL
+58 IGLTYRESLIL
-69 ARNYGT
+69 AKNYGT
-75 YDYKSWSQKMYEPY
+75 YDYKSWSKKMYEPY

-121 TYGVNYLIGV
+121 NYGVNYLVGV

-138 YILTIYGSDLIR
+138 YILTIYGSELIR

-165 IIVIVGISSNSA
+165 IIVIVGIVNNSG

-187 SPSSFGTILYS
+187 SPSSFGTVLYS

-203 GYQAFVVAI
+203 GYQAFVVSI

-228 SMLLGVILNGV
+228 SMTLGIILNGV

-255 EKETIPILYICKRF
+255 QKETIPILYICKRL
-269 NSNFLLFAYSV
+269 NSGFLLFSYSV

-334 TKIVVIGYGYV
+334 TKIVVVGYGYV

-359 VGRIKNKRFKKE
+359 VGRIKNNRFKKE
-371 KESILREENIS
+371 KESMSVEDQVDVLKREQDS
-382 NVSEDNE
+382 VSIEGQD
-389 LQEEKDAVLKEENG
+389 DILKEE
-403 KLNEEQDGISTEDKD
+403 QDSVSEGEDDMLKEDKENVAIEGQD
-418 NASVEDKGD
+418 DMEKGD
-427 VIKEEKDGLK
+427 KESISIKEEKST
-437 EVQDD
+437 DD
-442 ISTEDN
+442 
-448 VSVEDKGDVIKEE
+448 
-461 DNELKEEQND
+461 
-471 TLSHDKNSVS
+471 
-481 EGNHDDM
+481 
-488 LEKEDSEL
+488 
-496 KEREENISDEDK
+496 
-508 YNISDKKHDD
+508 
-518 VLNEEDS
+518 
-525 ALTENKNNESE
+525 
-536 KDKDTVSKE
+536 
-545 EKDAES
+545 DA
-551 IENEND
+551 
-557 TFNEYKDSELGK
+557 
-569 DNISKE
+569 SKE
-575 DERNVTEE
+575 DEGNISV
-583 ESELIENENN
+583 
-593 ASNED
+593 ED
-598 KNSELEKDKDTILKE
+598 QDNI
-613 D
+613 

>member
-41 VKYGWHSIWL
+41 VKHGWHSVWL
-51 PAVVVII
+51 PAVIVII
-58 IGLTYKESLIL
+58 IGLTYRESLIL
-69 ARNYGT
+69 AKNYGT
-75 YDYKSWSQKMYEPY
+75 YDYKSWSKKMYEPY

-121 TYGVNYLIGV
+121 NYGVNYLVGV

-138 YILTIYGSDLIR
+138 YILTIYGSELIR

-165 IIVIVGISSNSA
+165 IIVIVGIVNNSG

-187 SPSSFGTILYS
+187 SPSSFGTVLYS

-228 SMLLGVILNGV
+228 SMTLGIILNGV

-255 EKETIPILYICKRF
+255 QKETIPILYICKRL
-269 NSNFLLFAYSV
+269 NSGFLLFSYSV

-334 TKIVVIGYGYV
+334 TKIVVVGYGYV

-359 VGRIKNKRFKKE
+359 VGRIKNNRFKKE
-371 KESILREENIS
+371 KESILLEEQNDISNEDQNSASVDDKGDMLKEKDSALKEEQDNIS
-382 NVSEDNE
+382 QKDKDIVSKED
-389 LQEEKDAVLKEENG
+389 KDDVLKEEG
-403 KLNEEQDGISTEDKD
+403 SELIED
-418 NASVEDKGD
+418 
-427 VIKEEKDGLK
+427 
-437 EVQDD
+437 QDD
-442 ISTEDN
+442 ISEEDEEN
-448 VSVEDKGDVIKEE
+448 VTVEDQVDVLKGEQDSVPEDADDTLEE
-461 DNELKEEQND
+461 DKESVSIEDQDDILKEEQD
-471 TLSHDKNSVS
+471 SVS
-481 EGNHDDM
+481 EGEDDT
-488 LEKEDSEL
+488 LKED
-496 KEREENISDEDK
+496 KENVAVEGQNNMQKEDK
-508 YNISDKKHDD
+508 ESISI
-518 VLNEEDS
+518 E
-525 ALTENKNNESE
+525 
-536 KDKDTVSKE
+536 E
-545 EKDAES
+545 EKSTDDDA
-551 IENEND
+551 
-557 TFNEYKDSELGK
+557 
-569 DNISKE
+569 SKE
-575 DERNVTEE
+575 DEDNISV
-583 ESELIENENN
+583 ENQDN
-593 ASNED
+593 
-598 KNSELEKDKDTILKE
+598 I
-613 D
+613 

>member
-41 VKYGWHSIWL
+41 VKHGWHSVWL
-51 PAVVVII
+51 PAVIIII
-58 IGLTYKESLIL
+58 IGLTYRESLIL
-69 ARNYGT
+69 AKNYGT
-75 YDYKSWSQKMYEPY
+75 YDYKSWSKKMYEPY

-121 TYGVNYLIGV
+121 NYGVNYLVGV

-138 YILTIYGSDLIR
+138 YILTIYGSELIR

-165 IIVIVGISSNSA
+165 IIVIVGIVNNSG

-187 SPSSFGTILYS
+187 SPSSFGTVLYS

-228 SMLLGVILNGV
+228 SMTLGIILNGV

-255 EKETIPILYICKRF
+255 QKETIPILYICKRL
-269 NSNFLLFAYSV
+269 NSGFLLFSYSV

-334 TKIVVIGYGYV
+334 TKIVVVGYGYV

-359 VGRIKNKRFKKE
+359 VGRIKNNRFKKE
-371 KESILREENIS
+371 KESILLEEQNDIS
-382 NVSEDNE
+382 NEYQNS
-389 LQEEKDAVLKEENG
+389 
-403 KLNEEQDGISTEDKD
+403 
-418 NASVEDKGD
+418 ASVEDKSD
-427 VIKEEKDGLK
+427 MLKEEQDNISKKDKDIASKEDKDDVLK
-437 EVQDD
+437 EEGSELIEDQDD
-442 ISTEDN
+442 ISEEDEEN
-448 VSVEDKGDVIKEE
+448 VSVEDQVDVLKGEQDSVPEGADDTLEE
-461 DNELKEEQND
+461 DKESVSIEDQDDILKEEQD
-471 TLSHDKNSVS
+471 SVS
-481 EGNHDDM
+481 EGADDTLKEDKENVAVEGQDDM
-488 LEKEDSEL
+488 QKGGKES
-496 KEREENISDEDK
+496 ISIE
-508 YNISDKKHDD
+508 
-518 VLNEEDS
+518 
-525 ALTENKNNESE
+525 
-536 KDKDTVSKE
+536 E
-545 EKDAES
+545 EKSTDDDA
-551 IENEND
+551 
-557 TFNEYKDSELGK
+557 
-569 DNISKE
+569 SKE
-575 DERNVTEE
+575 DEDNISV
-583 ESELIENENN
+583 
-593 ASNED
+593 ED
-598 KNSELEKDKDTILKE
+598 QDNI
-613 D
+613 

>member
-1 MSENSKSKVGFLT
+1 MSENLKSKVGFLT

-51 PAVVVII
+51 PAVIIII
-58 IGLTYKESLIL
+58 IGLTYRESLVL
-69 ARNYGT
+69 AKNYGT
-75 YDYKSWSQKMYEPY
+75 YDYKSWSKKMYEPY

-121 TYGVNYLIGV
+121 NYGVNYLVGV

-138 YILTIYGSDLIR
+138 YILTIYGSELIR

-165 IIVIVGISSNSA
+165 IIVIVGIVNNSG

-187 SPSSFGTILYS
+187 SPSSFGTVLYS

-228 SMLLGVILNGV
+228 SILLGIILNGV

-255 EKETIPILYICKRF
+255 QKETIPILYICKRL
-269 NSNFLLFAYSV
+269 NNGFLLFSYSV

-318 SLVCMVLSMAI
+318 SLVCMILSMAI

-359 VGRIKNKRFKKE
+359 AGRIKNNKFKKE
-371 KESILREENIS
+371 KESILLEEQNDISNGDKNSASVECKGDMLKEKGSMLKGEQDNIS
-382 NVSEDNE
+382 QKDKDITSEED
-389 LQEEKDAVLKEENG
+389 KDDVLKEE
-403 KLNEEQDGISTEDKD
+403 D
-418 NASVEDKGD
+418 
-427 VIKEEKDGLK
+427 
-437 EVQDD
+437 
-442 ISTEDN
+442 
-448 VSVEDKGDVIKEE
+448 
-461 DNELKEEQND
+461 
-471 TLSHDKNSVS
+471 SVS
-481 EGNHDDM
+481 EGENDISKKDEENAPVEGQDDASKGNKKSVPVEGQDDM
-488 LEKEDSEL
+488 PKED
-496 KEREENISDEDK
+496 KESASIEEQKSTSTQEDG
-508 YNISDKKHDD
+508 N
-518 VLNEEDS
+518 
-525 ALTENKNNESE
+525 A
-536 KDKDTVSKE
+536 SKE
-545 EKDAES
+545 E
-551 IENEND
+551 
-557 TFNEYKDSELGK
+557 
-569 DNISKE
+569 
-575 DERNVTEE
+575 
-583 ESELIENENN
+583 
-593 ASNED
+593 
-598 KNSELEKDKDTILKE
+598 
-613 D
+613 

>member
-41 VKYGWHSIWL
+41 VKHGWHSIWL
-51 PAVVVII
+51 PAVIIII

-69 ARNYGT
+69 AKNYGT
-75 YDYKSWSQKMYEPY
+75 YDYKSWSKKMYEPY
-89 DKVFSVIFEIGYLM
+89 DKVFSFIFEIGYLM

-121 TYGVNYLIGV
+121 TYGVNYLVGV

-138 YILTIYGSDLIR
+138 YILTIYGSELIR

-165 IIVIVGISSNSA
+165 IIVIVGIVNNSG

-187 SPSSFGTILYS
+187 SPSSFGTVLYS

-228 SMLLGVILNGV
+228 SILLGIILNGV

-255 EKETIPILYICKRF
+255 QKETIPILYICKRL
-269 NSNFLLFAYSV
+269 NSGFLLFSYSV

-318 SLVCMVLSMAI
+318 SLVCMILSMAI

-359 VGRIKNKRFKKE
+359 VGRIKNNKFKKE
-371 KESILREENIS
+371 KKENHISKEDQDDISKKDKDSILEGQDDISKEDKDDVLKQEGSELKEDQDDISKENEDSTSEE
-382 NVSEDNE
+382 D
-389 LQEEKDAVLKEENG
+389 KDDVLKEEVSELKENQDDTS
-403 KLNEEQDGISTEDKD
+403 KENEDSASKEDKD
-418 NASVEDKGD
+418 DA
-427 VIKEEKDGLK
+427 
-437 EVQDD
+437 
-442 ISTEDN
+442 
-448 VSVEDKGDVIKEE
+448 
-461 DNELKEEQND
+461 
-471 TLSHDKNSVS
+471 
-481 EGNHDDM
+481 
-488 LEKEDSEL
+488 LEEDSEL
-496 KEREENISDEDK
+496 K
-508 YNISDKKHDD
+508 
-518 VLNEEDS
+518 
-525 ALTENKNNESE
+525 
-536 KDKDTVSKE
+536 KDQD
-545 EKDAES
+545 
-551 IENEND
+551 
-557 TFNEYKDSELGK
+557 Y
-569 DNISKE
+569 ISKE
-575 DERNVTEE
+575 DKGSASEE
-583 ESELIENENN
+583 EQDDVLKE
-593 ASNED
+593 ED
-598 KNSELEKDKDTILKE
+598 SELEEDQDGISKKDENSVSVDDKDDSISK
-613 D
+613 

>member
-51 PAVVVII
+51 PAVIVII
-58 IGLTYKESLIL
+58 IGLTYRESLIL
-69 ARNYGT
+69 AKNYGT
-75 YDYKSWSQKMYEPY
+75 YDYKSWSKKMYEPY

-121 TYGVNYLIGV
+121 NYGVNYLVGV

-138 YILTIYGSDLIR
+138 YILTIYGSELIR

-165 IIVIVGISSNSA
+165 IIVIVGIVNNSG

-187 SPSSFGTILYS
+187 SPSSFGTVLYS

-228 SMLLGVILNGV
+228 SMTLGIILNGV

-255 EKETIPILYICKRF
+255 QKETIPILYICKRL
-269 NSNFLLFAYSV
+269 NSGFLLFSYSV

-334 TKIVVIGYGYV
+334 TKIVVVGYGYV

-359 VGRIKNKRFKKE
+359 VGRIKNNRFKKE
-371 KESILREENIS
+371 KESILLEEQNDI
-382 NVSEDNE
+382 
-389 LQEEKDAVLKEENG
+389 
-403 KLNEEQDGISTEDKD
+403 LNEYQN
-418 NASVEDKGD
+418 NASVEDKSD
-427 VIKEEKDGLK
+427 MLKEKDSALKEEQDNISQKDKDIASKEDKDDVLK
-437 EVQDD
+437 EEDSELIEDQDD
-442 ISTEDN
+442 ISEEDEEN
-448 VSVEDKGDVIKEE
+448 VPVEGPDNTLKENKESISVEDQVDVLKGEQDSVPEDADDTLEE
-461 DNELKEEQND
+461 DKESVSIEDQDDILKEEQD
-471 TLSHDKNSVS
+471 SVS
-481 EGNHDDM
+481 EGEADTLKEDKENVAVEGQDDM
-488 LEKEDSEL
+488 QKGDKES
-496 KEREENISDEDK
+496 ISIE
-508 YNISDKKHDD
+508 
-518 VLNEEDS
+518 
-525 ALTENKNNESE
+525 
-536 KDKDTVSKE
+536 E
-545 EKDAES
+545 EKITDDDA
-551 IENEND
+551 
-557 TFNEYKDSELGK
+557 
-569 DNISKE
+569 SKE
-575 DERNVTEE
+575 D
-583 ESELIENENN
+583 
-593 ASNED
+593 
-598 KNSELEKDKDTILKE
+598 
-613 D
+613 

>member
-41 VKYGWHSIWL
+41 VKHGWHSVWL
-51 PAVVVII
+51 PAVIVII
-58 IGLTYKESLIL
+58 IGLTYRESLIL
-69 ARNYGT
+69 AKNYGT
-75 YDYKSWSQKMYEPY
+75 YDYKSWSKKMYEPY

-121 TYGVNYLIGV
+121 NYGVNYLVGV

-138 YILTIYGSDLIR
+138 YILTIYGSELIR

-165 IIVIVGISSNSA
+165 IIVIVGIVNNSG

-187 SPSSFGTILYS
+187 SPSSFGTVLYS

-228 SMLLGVILNGV
+228 SMTLGIILNGL

-255 EKETIPILYICKRF
+255 QKETIPILYICKRL
-269 NSNFLLFAYSV
+269 NSGFLLFSYSV

-334 TKIVVIGYGYV
+334 TKIVVVGYGYV

-359 VGRIKNKRFKKE
+359 VGRIKNNRFKKE
-371 KESILREENIS
+371 KESILLEEQNDIS
-382 NVSEDNE
+382 NEYQNS
-389 LQEEKDAVLKEENG
+389 
-403 KLNEEQDGISTEDKD
+403 
-418 NASVEDKGD
+418 ASVEDKSD
-427 VIKEEKDGLK
+427 MLKEEQDNISKKDKDIASKEDKDDVLK
-437 EVQDD
+437 EEGSELIEDQDD
-442 ISTEDN
+442 ISEEDEEN
-448 VSVEDKGDVIKEE
+448 VSVEDQVDVLKGEQDSVPEGADDTLEE
-461 DNELKEEQND
+461 DKESVSIEDQDDILKEEQD
-471 TLSHDKNSVS
+471 SVS
-481 EGNHDDM
+481 EGADDTLKEDKENVAVEGQDDM
-488 LEKEDSEL
+488 QKGGKES
-496 KEREENISDEDK
+496 ISIE
-508 YNISDKKHDD
+508 
-518 VLNEEDS
+518 
-525 ALTENKNNESE
+525 
-536 KDKDTVSKE
+536 E
-545 EKDAES
+545 EKSTDDDA
-551 IENEND
+551 
-557 TFNEYKDSELGK
+557 
-569 DNISKE
+569 SKE
-575 DERNVTEE
+575 DEDNISV
-583 ESELIENENN
+583 
-593 ASNED
+593 ED
-598 KNSELEKDKDTILKE
+598 QDNI
-613 D
+613 

>member
-41 VKYGWHSIWL
+41 VKHGWHSVWL
-51 PAVVVII
+51 PAVIVII
-58 IGLTYKESLIL
+58 IGLTYRESLIL
-69 ARNYGT
+69 AKNYGT
-75 YDYKSWSQKMYEPY
+75 YDYKSWSKKMYEPY

-121 TYGVNYLIGV
+121 NYGVNYLVGV
-131 LITGGIF
+131 LVTGGIF
-138 YILTIYGSDLIR
+138 YILTIYGSELIR

-165 IIVIVGISSNSA
+165 IIVIVGIVNNSG

-187 SPSSFGTILYS
+187 SPSSFGTVLYS

-228 SMLLGVILNGV
+228 SMTLGIILNGV

-245 IMLLAWMPGA
+245 IMLLAWMPEA
-255 EKETIPILYICKRF
+255 QKETIPILYVCKRF
-269 NSNFLLFAYSV
+269 NSGFLLFSYSV

-318 SLVCMVLSMAI
+318 SLVCMLLSMTI

-334 TKIVVIGYGYV
+334 TKIVVVGYGYV

-359 VGRIKNKRFKKE
+359 VGRIKNNRFKKE
-371 KESILREENIS
+371 KESILLEERNNIS
-382 NVSEDNE
+382 NEDQNSASVE
-389 LQEEKDAVLKEENG
+389 DKDNMLKEEQDNISKKDKDIASKEEKDDVLKKEDSKLIEDQDDISEEDEENVPVEDQVDVLKG
-403 KLNEEQDGISTEDKD
+403 EQDSVPEDADDTLEEDKESVSTEDKD
-418 NASVEDKGD
+418 
-427 VIKEEKDGLK
+427 
-437 EVQDD
+437 D
-442 ISTEDN
+442 I
-448 VSVEDKGDVIKEE
+448 
-461 DNELKEEQND
+461 LKEEQD
-471 TLSHDKNSVS
+471 SVS
-481 EGNHDDM
+481 EGEDDRLKGDKENVAVEGQDDM
-488 LEKEDSEL
+488 QKGDKES
-496 KEREENISDEDK
+496 ISIE
-508 YNISDKKHDD
+508 
-518 VLNEEDS
+518 
-525 ALTENKNNESE
+525 
-536 KDKDTVSKE
+536 E
-545 EKDAES
+545 EKSTDDDA
-551 IENEND
+551 
-557 TFNEYKDSELGK
+557 
-569 DNISKE
+569 SKE
-575 DERNVTEE
+575 DEDNISV
-583 ESELIENENN
+583 ENQDN
-593 ASNED
+593 
-598 KNSELEKDKDTILKE
+598 I
-613 D
+613 

>member
-51 PAVVVII
+51 PAVIIII
-58 IGLTYKESLIL
+58 IGLTYRESLVL
-69 ARNYGT
+69 AKNYGT
-75 YDYKSWSQKMYEPY
+75 YDYKSWSKKMYEPY
-89 DKVFSVIFEIGYLM
+89 DKFFSVIFEIGYLM

-121 TYGVNYLIGV
+121 TYGVNYLVGV

-138 YILTIYGSDLIR
+138 YILTIYGSELIR

-165 IIVIVGISSNSA
+165 IIVIVGIVNNSG

-187 SPSSFGTILYS
+187 SPSSFGTVLYS

-228 SMLLGVILNGV
+228 SILLGIILNGV
-239 MITLSC
+239 MIILSC

-255 EKETIPILYICKRF
+255 QKETIPILYICKRL
-269 NSNFLLFAYSV
+269 NSGFLLFSYSV

-318 SLVCMVLSMAI
+318 SFVCMVLSMAI

-359 VGRIKNKRFKKE
+359 VGRIKNNKFKKE
-371 KESILREENIS
+371 QKENHITKEDQDNISKKDKDSILEGQNDISKEDKDSATEEDK
-382 NVSEDNE
+382 DN
-389 LQEEKDAVLKEENG
+389 VLKEEG
-403 KLNEEQDGISTEDKD
+403 SE
-418 NASVEDKGD
+418 
-427 VIKEEKDGLK
+427 LK
-437 EVQDD
+437 EYQDD
-442 ISTEDN
+442 ISKKDEENGPVEGQDDASKGN
-448 VSVEDKGDVIKEE
+448 KKSVPVEGQDDMPKEDKE
-461 DNELKEEQND
+461 
-471 TLSHDKNSVS
+471 
-481 EGNHDDM
+481 
-488 LEKEDSEL
+488 
-496 KEREENISDEDK
+496 
-508 YNISDKKHDD
+508 
-518 VLNEEDS
+518 S
-525 ALTENKNNESE
+525 A
-536 KDKDTVSKE
+536 
-545 EKDAES
+545 S
-551 IENEND
+551 IEE
-557 TFNEYKDSELGK
+557 
-569 DNISKE
+569 
-575 DERNVTEE
+575 
-583 ESELIENENN
+583 
-593 ASNED
+593 
-598 KNSELEKDKDTILKE
+598 
-613 D
+613 

>member
-41 VKYGWHSIWL
+41 VKHGWHSIWL
-51 PAVVVII
+51 PAVIIII

-69 ARNYGT
+69 AKNYGT
-75 YDYKSWSQKMYEPY
+75 YDYKSWSKKMYEPY
-89 DKVFSVIFEIGYLM
+89 DKVFSFIFEIGYLM

-121 TYGVNYLIGV
+121 TYGVNYLVGV

-138 YILTIYGSDLIR
+138 YILTIYGSELIR

-165 IIVIVGISSNSA
+165 IIVIVGIVNNSG

-187 SPSSFGTILYS
+187 SPSSFGTVLYS

-228 SMLLGVILNGV
+228 SILLGIILNGV

-255 EKETIPILYICKRF
+255 QKETIPILYICKRL
-269 NSNFLLFAYSV
+269 NSGFLLFSYSV

-318 SLVCMVLSMAI
+318 SLVCMILSMAI

-345 GIIGIFAVVIPCIV
+345 GVIGIFAVVIPCIV
-359 VGRIKNKRFKKE
+359 VGRIKNNKFKKE
-371 KESILREENIS
+371 QQSILIENKDDTS
-382 NVSEDNE
+382 SKEDNHN
-389 LQEEKDAVLKEENG
+389 VL
-403 KLNEEQDGISTEDKD
+403 I
-418 NASVEDKGD
+418 GD
-427 VIKEEKDGLK
+427 
-437 EVQDD
+437 Q
-442 ISTEDN
+442 
-448 VSVEDKGDVIKEE
+448 
-461 DNELKEEQND
+461 
-471 TLSHDKNSVS
+471 
-481 EGNHDDM
+481 DDM
-488 LEKEDSEL
+488 LEKNKDSILQDQDDISKENEDSTSEEDKDDVLKEEVSELKENQDDASKENEDSASKEDKDDALEEDSEL
-496 KEREENISDEDK
+496 K
-508 YNISDKKHDD
+508 
-518 VLNEEDS
+518 
-525 ALTENKNNESE
+525 
-536 KDKDTVSKE
+536 KDQD
-545 EKDAES
+545 
-551 IENEND
+551 
-557 TFNEYKDSELGK
+557 Y
-569 DNISKE
+569 ISKE
-575 DERNVTEE
+575 DKGSASEE
-583 ESELIENENN
+583 EQDDVLKE
-593 ASNED
+593 ED
-598 KNSELEKDKDTILKE
+598 SELEEDQDGISKKDENSVSVDDKDDSISK
-613 D
+613 

>member
-1 MSENSKSKVGFLT
+1 MSENSKSKLGFLT

-41 VKYGWHSIWL
+41 VKHGWHSIWL
-51 PAVVVII
+51 PAVIIII
-58 IGLTYKESLIL
+58 IGLTYKESLVL
-69 ARNYGT
+69 AKNYGT
-75 YDYKSWSQKMYEPY
+75 YDYKSWSKKMYEPY
-89 DKVFSVIFEIGYLM
+89 DKFFSVIFEIGYLM

-121 TYGVNYLIGV
+121 TYGVNYLVGV

-138 YILTIYGSDLIR
+138 YILTIYGSELIR

-165 IIVIVGISSNSA
+165 IIVIVGIVNNSG

-187 SPSSFGTILYS
+187 SPSSFGTVLYS

-228 SMLLGVILNGV
+228 SILLGIILNGV

-255 EKETIPILYICKRF
+255 QKETIPILYICKRL
-269 NSNFLLFAYSV
+269 NSGFLLFSYSV

-298 ARFEHVFKKP
+298 ARFEHAFKKP

-345 GIIGIFAVVIPCIV
+345 GIIGIFVVVIPCIV
-359 VGRIKNKRFKKE
+359 VGRIKNNKFKKE
-371 KESILREENIS
+371 QKENHILKEDQDNIS
-382 NVSEDNE
+382 KKDKDSTTEEDRDDVSKKEVSE
-389 LQEEKDAVLKEENG
+389 LKEDRDDISKEN
-403 KLNEEQDGISTEDKD
+403 EDSTSEEDKD
-418 NASVEDKGD
+418 DA
-427 VIKEEKDGLK
+427 LK
-437 EVQDD
+437 E
-442 ISTEDN
+442 
-448 VSVEDKGDVIKEE
+448 
-461 DNELKEEQND
+461 
-471 TLSHDKNSVS
+471 
-481 EGNHDDM
+481 
-488 LEKEDSEL
+488 EDSEL
-496 KEREENISDEDK
+496 KKDQDDILKEDK
-508 YNISDKKHDD
+508 DSASEEEQDD
-518 VLNEEDS
+518 VLKEED
-525 ALTENKNNESE
+525 
-536 KDKDTVSKE
+536 
-545 EKDAES
+545 
-551 IENEND
+551 
-557 TFNEYKDSELGK
+557 
-569 DNISKE
+569 
-575 DERNVTEE
+575 
-583 ESELIENENN
+583 
-593 ASNED
+593 
-598 KNSELEKDKDTILKE
+598 SELEKDQDGISKKDE
-613 D
+613 DSVSVDDKDDNISK